1 MTLSWE
7 EASIGNR
14 VRVRSVADMIAEF
27 GEDGDGSPSV
37 DAGWNHT
44 MALGCGLTCRVVERE
59 RRIGG
64 YLAGIRMVVHP
75 EDVDALVWDEPDQR
89 NIRVSSI
96 FLDFNWSAQMFEP
109 IPVVV
114 VAVEDPS
121 VSALLQLLGT
131 PPAGALTIHPR
142 SQT

>member
-1 MTLSWE
+1 M
-7 EASIGNR
+7 
-14 VRVRSVADMIAEF
+14 VAEF
-27 GEDGDGSPSV
+27 GEDTDGNPRV
-37 DAGWNHT
+37 TAGWNHT
-44 MALGCGLTCRVVERE
+44 MALVCGMACHVVARE
-59 RRIGG
+59 RRIDR
-64 YLAGIRMVVHP
+64 YIDGIGMVVHP

-89 NIRVSSI
+89 NIRVRSL

-109 IPVVV
+109 IPAVVV
-114 VAVEDPS
+114 VVVEDPA

>member
-7 EASIGNR
+7 EASIGNL
-14 VRVRSVADMIAEF
+14 VRVRSVADMIGEL
-27 GEDGDGSPSV
+27 GEDTSGNPRV
-37 DAGWNHT
+37 TAGWNHK
-44 MALGCGLTCRVVERE
+44 MALVCGMTCQVVGRE

-64 YLAGIRMVVHP
+64 YMNGIGMVVHP
-75 EDVDALVWDEPDQR
+75 EDANAFVWYMPDR
-89 NIRVSSI
+89 ERISVRE
-96 FLDFNWSAQMFEP
+96 LLRYFNWSAQMFEP
-109 IPVVV
+109 IPAVVV
-114 VAVEDPS
+114 VEDPA